1 MLVGYDA
8 SRAFVNEATGT
19 ENYSL
24 NLLRALAKIDRKNR
38 YRVYLREGSMGPV
51 SSFPPASAQ
60 SSGSSK
66 PSQSSIPEALRAVGS
81 PSSAAIHRTEWP
93 PNFEFKVVRPYRF
106 WTQLGLALETWRNPV
121 DILFIPAHTL
131 PILRRRKIGKGTT
144 SGQSTTGIKSLL
156 SFLRAHGT
164 RDTLGARDTR
174 YVVTIHDLGVEY
186 LPGYHQFPQRY
197 YLDFASRYAAR
208 HTDALIAVS
217 ASTKRDLIKRYRID
231 PKKVFVVPEGVD
243 RRLFKPQSKSN
254 PSSTESRR
262 GREVKSV
269 KSKFNIKEPYILF
282 VGTVQPR
289 KNLVHL
295 IEAFSILLKRVSQV
309 SRVSRVPRA
318 FKKQALDTPGTLGAH
333 GTLSLVIAG
342 KLGWDYDGILSA
354 PKKFGVEGRVKFL
367 GYVGSRDLPA
377 LYSGAAV
384 CAFPSLFEGFDL
396 PILEAL
402 ACGCKVVASDI
413 PPHRE
418 IYRKIFHFPP
428 LRQGFAGRAGSIFH
442 LSKHFPIEESKIN
455 GKWQME
461 YGKSR
466 FNEAMTL
473 VKPNDI
479 KLWSHVLYQYISQY
493 EISKP
498 FTSFQKQLASK
509 FSWEEAVKSTLA
521 VFEGLL
527 S

>member
-1 MLVGYDA
+1 MLIGFDA
-8 SRAFVNEATGT
+8 SRAFASEATGT

-24 NLLRALAKIDRKNR
+24 NLLRSLAKIDRKNR

-51 SSFPPASAQ
+51 SSFLPISAQ
-60 SSGSSK
+60 SSFTSQ
-66 PSQSSIPEALRAVGS
+66 PSQSSKPEALRAVGS
-81 PSSAAIHRTEWP
+81 PSSAATHRTEWP
-93 PNFEFKVVRPYRF
+93 PNFEFKVVRPYRL

-121 DILFIPAHTL
+121 DILFVPAHTL
-131 PILRRRKIGKGTT
+131 PVLRRRNWEVGYRDNLT
-144 SGQSTTGIKSLL
+144 SHIKNLASHFSHLT
-156 SFLRAHGT
+156 SKRT
-164 RDTLGARDTR
+164 K

-197 YLDFASRYAAR
+197 YLDLASRYAAKR
-208 HTDALIAVS
+208 ADAVIAVS
-217 ASTKRDLIKRYRID
+217 KATKRDLIKQYAIAT
-231 PKKVFVVPEGVD
+231 KKIFVVPEGVD
-243 RRLFKPQSKSN
+243 RRLFRPSSKS
-254 PSSTESRR
+254 
-262 GREVKSV
+262 EVQSV
-269 KSKFNIKEPYILF
+269 KSKFKIKEPYILF

-289 KNLVHL
+289 KNLEML
-295 IEAFSILLKRVSQV
+295 IKAFSLLVG
-309 SRVSRVPRA
+309 SRNKTTNYVL
-318 FKKQALDTPGTLGAH
+318 QTTNLL
-333 GTLSLVIAG
+333 IAG
-342 KLGWDYDGILSA
+342 KLGWDYQEILEA
-354 PKKFGVEGRVKFL
+354 PKKFGVEDRVKFL
-367 GYVGSRDLPA
+367 GYVAREDLPS
-377 LYSGAAV
+377 LYSGATVLA
-384 CAFPSLFEGFDL
+384 APSLFEGFDL

-402 ACGCKVVASDI
+402 SCGCRVVASDI

-418 IYRKIFHFPP
+418 IYRKIFHFP
-428 LRQGFAGRAGSIFH
+428 GSIFH
-442 LSKHFPIEESKIN
+442 LSKNFPIEESKIN